1 MTFYTQQKERAH
13 RFVLALRMGLPIFLL
28 SIVSIFLL
36 ILQPEA
42 SITSFIFLTFIL
54 LAMGVYYLFFLI
66 NQSTYETIS
75 DPLTH
80 TFTNDYFEKLF
91 YSWYKHKIR
100 TIMMISVDN
109 LTSINEQYGVKNGNF
124 VLNETLKTINEFF
137 FLKGIKNLPICR
149 YKGGD
154 MIVMVRG
161 EKSENS
167 ALLEL
172 FLAKYK
178 NTLTKEIEVHL
189 SCVLIDTKTIK
200 KYEEIIIRLYELQY
214 ANKEQEN
221 NLDIESVSP
230 VQLEKSVLKSLE
242 MKRLSIATQKVF
254 GDQDVFYETHF
265 KLIDDNGNFI
275 HQSHFVPLLNR
286 LGKMREYEELILE
299 NTISLS
305 VMNGEKYVVVLSAA
319 TLRNGLFFNTALE
332 LLQQFPKAKNKL
344 ILLFEEKEYF
354 PQMKRFSEQV
364 GQYRAVGYQIGLD
377 KYGSNHTIMMYLKE
391 FPIDMIRFDSLYA
404 RHINEEN
411 YQNIL
416 HGLNI
421 AAHLCGASTWIGTV
435 ENEQSDM
442 LAQQLKINY
451 RSGNYL
457 EKVMPITSP
466 INPAQ

>member
-1 MTFYTQQKERAH
+1 MTFYTQQKERSH

-28 SIVSIFLL
+28 SIVSVFLL

-42 SITSFIFLTFIL
+42 SLTSFIFLTFIL

-66 NQSTYETIS
+66 NQSAYETIT

-91 YSWYKHKIR
+91 YSWYRHKIR

-109 LTSINEQYGVKNGNF
+109 LTSINEQYGVKNGDL
-124 VLNETLKTINEFF
+124 VLNETIKTINEFF

-154 MIVMVRG
+154 MIVMLRG

-167 ALLEL
+167 TLLEL

-189 SCVLIDTKTIK
+189 SCVLMDTKAIK
-200 KYEEIIIRLYELQY
+200 KYEEIVIRLYELLY
-214 ANKEQEN
+214 ANKEKEN
-221 NLDIESVSP
+221 NPDMESVSP
-230 VQLEKSVLKSLE
+230 AQLEKSVLKALE
-242 MKRLSIATQKVF
+242 MKKLSIAAQKVF
-254 GDQDVFYETHF
+254 GDRDVFYETHF

-286 LGKMREYEELILE
+286 LGKIRQYEELILE
-299 NTISLS
+299 SIISLS
-305 VMNGEKYVVVLSAA
+305 AQDDKKYAIIFSAA

-344 ILLFEEKEYF
+344 ILLFDEKEYF
-354 PQMKRFSEQV
+354 PQMKRFSEQL
-364 GQYRAVGYQIGLD
+364 GQYRAVGYKIGLD
-377 KYGSNHTIMMYLKE
+377 KYGSNHNTMMYLKE
-391 FPIDMIRFDSLYA
+391 FHIDIIRFDSVYA

-421 AAHLCGASTWIGTV
+421 SAHLCGASTWIGTL
-435 ENEQSDM
+435 ESEQSDV

-457 EKVMPITSP
+457 EKVIPLSE
-466 INPAQ
+466 

>member
-1 MTFYTQQKERAH
+1 MTFYTQQKERSH

-42 SITSFIFLTFIL
+42 SVTSFIFLTFIL
-54 LAMGVYYLFFLI
+54 LAMGIYYLFFLI
-66 NQSTYETIS
+66 NQSAYETIT

-91 YSWYKHKIR
+91 YSWYRHKIR

-109 LTSINEQYGVKNGNF
+109 LTSINEQYGIKNGDF

-137 FLKGIKNLPICR
+137 FSKGIKNLPICR

-154 MIVMVRG
+154 MIVMLRG
-161 EKSENS
+161 EKSKNS

-178 NTLTKEIEVHL
+178 NTLAKEIEVHL
-189 SCVLIDTKTIK
+189 SCVLMDTKTIK

-214 ANKEQEN
+214 ANKEQAN
-221 NLDIESVSP
+221 NLDTESVSP
-230 VQLEKSVLKSLE
+230 AQLEKSVLEALKAR
-242 MKRLSIATQKVF
+242 RLSVAVQKVF
-254 GDQDVFYETHF
+254 GESESFFETSF
-265 KLIDDNGNFI
+265 KLIDSEGNLL
-275 HQSHFVPLLNR
+275 HQSRFVPLLNR

-299 NTISLS
+299 NTVSLCAT
-305 VMNGEKYVVVLSAA
+305 NGEKYAIILSAA
-319 TLRNGLFFNTALE
+319 TVRNGLFFNTALE
-332 LLQQFPKAKNKL
+332 LLQRFPSTKNKIIL
-344 ILLFEEKEYF
+344 IFDEKEYF

-364 GQYRAVGYQIGLD
+364 GQYRAVGYKIGLD
-377 KYGSNHTIMMYLKE
+377 KYGSNHNTMMYLKE
-391 FPIDMIRFDSLYA
+391 FHIDIIRFDSVYA
-404 RHINEEN
+404 RHINEES

-421 AAHLCGASTWIGTV
+421 SAHLCGASTWIGTL
-435 ENEQSDM
+435 ENEQSDTV
-442 LAQQLKINY
+442 AQQLKINY

-457 EKVMPITSP
+457 EKLTLLTD
-466 INPAQ
+466 

>member
-1 MTFYTQQKERAH
+1 
-13 RFVLALRMGLPIFLL
+13 
-28 SIVSIFLL
+28 
-36 ILQPEA
+36 
-42 SITSFIFLTFIL
+42 
-54 LAMGVYYLFFLI
+54 
-66 NQSTYETIS
+66 
-75 DPLTH
+75 
-80 TFTNDYFEKLF
+80 
-91 YSWYKHKIR
+91 
-100 TIMMISVDN
+100 
-109 LTSINEQYGVKNGNF
+109 
-124 VLNETLKTINEFF
+124 
-137 FLKGIKNLPICR
+137 
-149 YKGGD
+149 